1 MAPDDR
7 RPWYEILAEA
17 TFGRTSASAR
27 DARRWIQVYRDLL
40 EVQQNA
46 LNQVGEMSPG
56 MTPDIRRECEKI
68 DVPLLESEID
78 RLRDRMTFWEVR
90 IRASE

>member
-1 MAPDDR
+1 
-7 RPWYEILAEA
+7 
-17 TFGRTSASAR
+17 
-27 DARRWIQVYRDLL
+27 
-40 EVQQNA
+40 
-46 LNQVGEMSPG
+46 